1 MNNIENTYEY
11 KDDEA
16 LYAKNQG
23 IFKRFMPLDIRLK
36 VKKFLLIITAPKVF
50 LIRKLAIILLLRQ
63 QKPRQSISQNGVS
76 KLNGD
81 KLPEFEKIFSYW
93 SERSKK
99 LIDIQKLNKTKYS
112 KNLLDGDEILKHNR
126 TINFALS
133 HELLSVIGE
142 YLGTAPSL
150 HSVNLWWG
158 KAGEPRAGSPFFH
171 LDSLDSSCIR
181 LYVYLSDVA
190 DNNGPFCVIPRN
202 ESLKFIKKTGYLG
215 NSLSDESVF
224 KILPTSSLKKLT
236 GQAGSIFAIDA
247 TNSLHYGSRC
257 KDGDRVALIFSYASY
272 HNDEMTAD
280 FLKSLPKLK
289 NPTLLQ
295 KMAYEHLSCK

>member
-1 MNNIENTYEY
+1 MTKINNLY
-11 KDDEA
+11 KCDDEKA

-23 IFKRFMPLDIRLK
+23 ILMRFLTLNLRLRLK
-36 VKKFLLIITAPKVF
+36 KFILIIKDPKPF
-50 LIRKLAIILLLRQ
+50 FIRKFIILFVLRQ
-63 QKPRQSISQNGVS
+63 KKNIQSISKNGVT
-76 KLNGD
+76 KLNGEN
-81 KLPEFEKIFSYW
+81 LPEFGNIFSYW

-99 LIDIQKLNKTKYS
+99 LIDIQKLNNTKYS
-112 KNLLDGDEILKHNR
+112 KNLLDEIEILRHSP

-142 YLGTAPSL
+142 YLGTSPSL
-150 HSVNLWWG
+150 HSINLWWG
-158 KAGEPRAGSPFFH
+158 KAEEPRAGSPFFH
-171 LDSLDSSCIR
+171 LDSLDSSCIL